1 MQVPE
6 NNGGIISKHRFDL
19 FGTFNGF
26 KTSYIMALNNFH
38 WSKIQKETSMKYIA
52 TIFVLLGIM
61 VAPLGLFGN
70 AQTASAASIAYT
82 GIPTFSIV
90 SVVENT
96 SVTIKTHNF
105 PPNDTF
111 KVLMGDMGT
120 RGVNGIKVATQSSGS
135 GGSFTA
141 TYDIPA
147 ELSGQ
152 YRIAIRLQST
162 SGSGYFAYNWFYND
176 PSGTSGGATPP
187 PGYSGFP
194 TFSIV
199 SVVQDSSVTILTKNL
214 PPNDTFKVLMN
225 YMGTRG
231 KGGTQVATLD
241 SGSGGAQTLTYNIP
255 AFLVGQYQ
263 IAIRLQSTTGSG
275 YFAYNWFYNNTSGG
289 TVTPPPSGYTGFP
302 TFSIVSVVR
311 NTSVTIRTSNLPAND
326 TFNVLMNYMGTR
338 GKGGTVV
345 STLDTGAGG
354 TQTLTYNIPSF
365 LAGQY
370 QIAIRLQSTS
380 GSGYFAYNWFYN
392 STTP

>member
-1 MQVPE
+1 
-6 NNGGIISKHRFDL
+6 
-19 FGTFNGF
+19 
-26 KTSYIMALNNFH
+26 
-38 WSKIQKETSMKYIA
+38 MKYIA
-52 TIFVLLGIM
+52 TIFVLLGIL
-61 VAPLGLFGN
+61 VAPLGFFGG
-70 AQTASAASIAYT
+70 AQTANAAPIAYT

-90 SVVENT
+90 SVVKNT
-96 SVTIKTHNF
+96 SVTIKTNNF
-105 PPNDTF
+105 PANDTF
-111 KVLMGDMGT
+111 KVLMGYMGT
-120 RGVNGIKVATQSSGS
+120 RGVSGIKVATQSSGS

-162 SGSGYFAYNWFYND
+162 TGSGYFAYNWFYND
-176 PSGTSGGATPP
+176 ASGSSGSQNPP

-199 SVVQDSSVTILTKNL
+199 SVVKDTSVTILTKNL

-231 KGGTQVATLD
+231 KGGEQVATLD
-241 SGSGGAQTLTYNIP
+241 TGTGGAQTLTYNVP
-255 AFLVGQYQ
+255 AFLAGQYQ

-275 YFAYNWFYNNTSGG
+275 YFAYNWFYNNTSGSG
-289 TVTPPPSGYTGFP
+289 GSVIPPTGYSGFP
-302 TFSIVSVVR
+302 TFSILSVVR
-311 NTSVTIRTSNLPAND
+311 NTSVTIKTSNLPPND

-338 GKGGTVV
+338 GVGGTVV
-345 STLDTGAGG
+345 STLDSGAGG
-354 TQTLTYNIPSF
+354 TQTLTYNVPAF
-365 LAGQY
+365 LAGQH

-392 STTP
+392 NTTP